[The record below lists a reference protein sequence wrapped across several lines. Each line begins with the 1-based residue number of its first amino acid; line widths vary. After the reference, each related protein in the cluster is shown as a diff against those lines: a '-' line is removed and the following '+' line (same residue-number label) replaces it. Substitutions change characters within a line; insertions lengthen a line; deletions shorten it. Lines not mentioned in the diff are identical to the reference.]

1 LNYSVLNVVLSLVL
15 GIVCTTYIIVG
26 LNWLVGIVLG
36 LFVILICI
44 HKLAQTAAWVIPIF
58 GYLLSA
64 QFFFIGI
71 LLIKVHDP
79 IISPSHYIHHR
90 TPEPQS
96 ILFSVTEVLKP
107 SQFQEKYIVKLH
119 QLNST
124 KTSGRILLN
133 VQPDS
138 LTASLRVGHWYMARS
153 ILQELP
159 KPRYPYQFDYGNY
172 LKQQQVYGQISTDA
186 VHILSHQKVSNTPRV
201 WAARFCESTINV
213 LENYK
218 FSSTQLSI
226 IKALILGQRQEL
238 DATIK
243 EQYAAAGLMHILAV
257 SGLHVGLVLL
267 LLRLLVSPLKQRQ
280 LKIPKS
286 IIIIL
291 GVWAFAFITGLSPS
305 VLRAATMFTFLEVG
319 SMNGNRRNTIDAV
332 LASALILLCF
342 DPFLLHQVGFQLS
355 YLAVI
360 SILYMQPWLAQFY
373 RPRYFIDRIYWGVA
387 TVTIAAQLGVFP
399 LSIYYFHQFPGLFFI
414 SNIIVLPFLG
424 IILGLGI
431 FTIALAQLSILP
443 DFLVYTYGKLI
454 DLLNASIGWV
464 AQQESFVFQHLNL
477 SLALMLSLYGF
488 IVFGSYWL
496 HRRNFNRSILALI
509 ATLVLVA
516 VLSWEKQHP
525 PSTQLTIFQQSRTTL
540 ISIYENNRL
549 HLYRKDSLLDPQK
562 DYRIKAHLDA
572 LPIKNV
578 IPQSVPNIIGYK
590 QHKILVI
597 DSSSIY
603 SLPSHTPTYIVLRE
617 SPNINLER
625 ILCLYPEI
633 AIIADGSNY
642 RSDIERWRKTCLKNK
657 IPFHSTYEKG
667 AYTIY

>member
-1 LNYSVLNVVLSLVL
+1 LHKILNYSVLNVVLSLVL

-186 VHILSHQKVSNTPRV
+186 V
-201 WAARFCESTINV
+201 
-213 LENYK
+213 
-218 FSSTQLSI
+218 SI

-332 LASALILLCF
+332 LASVLILLCF

-488 IVFGSYWL
+488 IVFGREILIEVSL
-496 HRRNFNRSILALI
+496 H
-509 ATLVLVA
+509 
-516 VLSWEKQHP
+516 
-525 PSTQLTIFQQSRTTL
+525 
-540 ISIYENNRL
+540 
-549 HLYRKDSLLDPQK
+549 
-562 DYRIKAHLDA
+562 
-572 LPIKNV
+572 
-578 IPQSVPNIIGYK
+578 
-590 QHKILVI
+590 
-597 DSSSIY
+597 
-603 SLPSHTPTYIVLRE
+603 
-617 SPNINLER
+617 
-625 ILCLYPEI
+625 
-633 AIIADGSNY
+633 
-642 RSDIERWRKTCLKNK
+642 
-657 IPFHSTYEKG
+657 
-667 AYTIY
+667 